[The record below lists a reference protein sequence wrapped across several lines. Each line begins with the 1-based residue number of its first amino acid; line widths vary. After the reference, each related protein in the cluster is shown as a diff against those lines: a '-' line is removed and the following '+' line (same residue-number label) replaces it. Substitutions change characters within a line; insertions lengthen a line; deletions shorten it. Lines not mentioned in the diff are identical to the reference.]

1 MNKKY
6 LNLFVII
13 ALVATNAILLFFLL
27 QRNKPR
33 MNPDAPKKMIIE
45 RLKFDDNQINTY
57 QKLIDTHR
65 KDIKARDMQILA
77 IKNELYLL
85 LLHND
90 IDNTVVDSLSIKI
103 AETQKEIELIHFN
116 HFRAIKAIC
125 AGTQIENFNDLA
137 KDLVNIFNH
146 KKH

>member
-1 MNKKY
+1 
-6 LNLFVII
+6 
-13 ALVATNAILLFFLL
+13 
-27 QRNKPR
+27 

-90 IDNTVVDSLSIKI
+90 IDNTAVDSLSIKI

-137 KDLVNIFNH
+137 NDLVNIFNH

>member
-13 ALVATNAILLFFLL
+13 ALVATNAILVFFLM
-27 QRNKPR
+27 QRGKPR
-33 MNPDAPKKMIIE
+33 MNPEAPKKMIIE
-45 RLKFDDNQINTY
+45 RLKFDDNQIDAY

-90 IDNTVVDSLSIKI
+90 IDNTAVDSLSIKI
-103 AETQKEIELIHFN
+103 AEKQKEIELIHFN
-116 HFRAIKAIC
+116 HFRAIKSIC
-125 AGTQIENFNDLA
+125 VGVQVEHFNALANDL
-137 KDLVNIFNH
+137 VHIFNH